1 MDDSMSAAAPKVYPC
16 LSYRDPAAAC
26 AFLAR
31 AFGFH
36 PMLQVPDDDG
46 CLVHAEMSL
55 GPAVIMLGSARPD
68 MKWISPLDLP
78 GRNAT
83 TYVYVDDVDGHYA
96 RARAAGARI
105 SRELAETSYGAR
117 EYSALDP
124 EGQEWHFG
132 TYCPVPAPSS
142 PSS

>member
-1 MDDSMSAAAPKVYPC
+1 MNAADPKVYPC

-26 AFLAR
+26 EFLAR
-31 AFGFH
+31 AFGFQ
-36 PMLQVPDDDG
+36 PMLQVPGDDG

-55 GPAVIMLGSARPD
+55 GSGVIMLGSAKPD
-68 MKWISPLDLP
+68 MKWMSPLDLA

-83 TYVYVDDVDGHYA
+83 VCVYVEAVDAHYA

-105 SRELAETSYGAR
+105 SRELTDTSYGAR

-132 TYCPVPAPSS
+132 TYRPTPAASS
-142 PSS
+142 S

>member
-1 MDDSMSAAAPKVYPC
+1 MTTPTPKIYPC

-26 AFLAR
+26 DFLAR
-31 AFGFH
+31 AFGFV
-36 PMLQVPDDDG
+36 PMLQVPGDDG
-46 CLVHAEMSL
+46 CLIHAEMSL
-55 GPAVIMLGSARPD
+55 GDEVIMLGSAKPE
-68 MKWISPLDLP
+68 MKWLSPLDLP

-83 TYVYVDDVDGHYA
+83 VCVFVEDVDGHYA

-105 SRELAETSYGAR
+105 SRDLTDTSYGAR

-132 TYCPVPAPSS
+132 TYRPTPVKTPPRHA
-142 PSS
+142 

>member
-1 MDDSMSAAAPKVYPC
+1 MPDATPKVYPC

-31 AFGFH
+31 AFGFES
-36 PMLQVPDDDG
+36 MLQVPGDDG
-46 CLVHAEMSL
+46 CVLHAEMSI
-55 GPAVIMLGSARPD
+55 GPEVIMLGSSKPG
-68 MKWISPLDLP
+68 MKWMSPLDLP

-83 TYVYVDDVDGHYA
+83 VCVFVEDVDAHYA

-105 SRELAETSYGAR
+105 SRELTDTSYGAR

-132 TYCPVPAPSS
+132 TYRPVPAR
-142 PSS
+142 